1 MTAVD
6 EPVMWRSARE
16 AHYDAVLVKP
26 ITASALND
34 TLVRVLDYA
43 VDRKRLAPAL
53 KAVPEFAGA

>member
-1 MTAVD
+1 MVVD
-6 EPVMWRSARE
+6 RRQ
-16 AHYDAVLVKP
+16 
-26 ITASALND
+26 IRD